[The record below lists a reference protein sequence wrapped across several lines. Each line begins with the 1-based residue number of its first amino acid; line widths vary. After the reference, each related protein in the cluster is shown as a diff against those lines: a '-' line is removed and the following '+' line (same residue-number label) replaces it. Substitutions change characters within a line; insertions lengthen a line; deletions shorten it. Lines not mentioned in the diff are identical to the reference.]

1 MLAADSCSVG
11 YAAIVPPFY
20 IYPRL
25 LSLALDV
32 VGCLEAD
39 SRAKRLSRSQFLFE
53 VDFLRVLLTHR
64 SRVHAR
70 GQAEVFV
77 LPLLAMASKQAGR
90 CRSTTHPERRLQMLT
105 ALTTEVDFR
114 AGPHLLACTCV
125 MLPSLFGQPLFGLLS
140 NWSSRIVQLTQAPR
154 TWSKGSTGPSQAVVP
169 YHTPAEFTADDCEAA
184 RPSLA
189 AFFGSIDTKDPNST
203 LVRRHIAHVASASG
217 GHVLFRATERR
228 GTAGSSCASRGACV
242 DGVNA
247 GHGSERL
254 VPAKPAMAAA
264 MRNASVC
271 LVPEGDSPETS
282 RLYDAIQ
289 ALCLPVIITDR
300 LLVPP
305 SSSWASA
312 TIVVSPREFLSMS
325 AATVLEKLK
334 HEAFSSGR
342 RRRCAALRT
351 LRRDLLPDCVVPRVV
366 RAARQLVSAAEAE
379 GSTLEDRTMSVRLPF
394 QNALAKD
401 GLAPP
406 HTLLFS
412 SSQGHSHR
420 CVLGLCAVALPT
432 RRTSA
437 HFA

>member
-1 MLAADSCSVG
+1 MSCEGSS
-11 YAAIVPPFY
+11 ALVPPFY
-20 IYPRL
+20 VYPRL
-25 LSLALDV
+25 LALALDV
-32 VGCLEAD
+32 IGCLEAD

-53 VDFLRVLLTHR
+53 VDFLGVLLEHP
-64 SRVHAR
+64 SRVHVR

-105 ALTTEVDFR
+105 ALTAEVDFR

-125 MLPSLFGQPLFGLLS
+125 MLPSLYGQPLFGLLS

-154 TWSKGSTGPSQAVVP
+154 TWSKGSLGPAQAVVP
-169 YHTPAEFTADDCEAA
+169 YHSPAVFTADDCDAT

-189 AFFGSIDTKDPNST
+189 AFFGSIDTKDQNST
-203 LVRRHIAHVASASG
+203 LVRWQIAHVASAAG

-228 GTAGSSCASRGACV
+228 GTSGSSCASRGACV

-289 ALCLPVIITDR
+289 ALCLPVVITDR

-305 SSSWASA
+305 SSSWAAA
-312 TIVVSPREFLSMS
+312 TIVISPSEFLSTG
-325 AATVLEKLK
+325 APDILEKLK
-334 HEAFSSGR
+334 RETFSSGW

-351 LRRDLLPDCVVPRVV
+351 LRREMQPGCVVPRVV
-366 RAARQLVSAAEAE
+366 SAARQLVAAAEAE
-379 GSTLEDRTMSVRLPF
+379 GSTLVGRTMAGNLQPEAWGRGRECGRTRAS
-394 QNALAKD
+394 
-401 GLAPP
+401 
-406 HTLLFS
+406 
-412 SSQGHSHR
+412 R
-420 CVLGLCAVALPT
+420 C
-432 RRTSA
+432 RI
-437 HFA
+437 